1 MLLFRL
7 FAFLLVLFT
16 LSIADTPADKK
27 FTERLRY
34 IERTV
39 PKITPVKLRKW
50 IKYEKDFILLDV
62 RDPNELSAG
71 YIDAGEY
78 MKISRGK
85 LEFAAIKNKRLPQ
98 DRTIVVFCK
107 SGSRGALATQLLR
120 EYGYKKVYNLL
131 GGLEGWIEAGFTIE
145 TPLGT
150 FRQVPESELD
160 S

>member
-1 MLLFRL
+1 MSLQ
-7 FAFLLVLFT
+7 
-16 LSIADTPADKK
+16 
-27 FTERLRY
+27 
-34 IERTV
+34 
-39 PKITPVKLRKW
+39 

>member
-1 MLLFRL
+1 MLLSRIL
-7 FAFLLVLFT
+7 ALLLVLFT

-39 PKITPVKLRKW
+39 PKITPIKLRKW

-62 RDPNELSAG
+62 RDPDELSAG

-107 SGSRGALATQLLR
+107 AGSRGALATQLLR
-120 EYGYKKVYNLL
+120 EYGYKKVYNLS
-131 GGLEGWIEAGFTIE
+131 GGLDGWLEAGFTIE

-160 S
+160 L

>member
-1 MLLFRL
+1 MPLSRVIVLLL
-7 FAFLLVLFT
+7 IS
-16 LSIADTPADKK
+16 LSLSVADTPAQKK
-27 FTERLRY
+27 FTQHLRY
-34 IERTV
+34 IQKTV

-50 IKYEKDFILLDV
+50 ITYEKDFTLLDV
-62 RDPNELSAG
+62 RDPNELASG
-71 YIDAGEY
+71 YIDATEY

-85 LEFAAIKNKRLPQ
+85 LEFVAIKNQALSP

-120 EYGYKKVYNLL
+120 NYGYKKVYNLS
-131 GGLEGWIEAGFTIE
+131 GGLDNWLESGYPIE

-160 S
+160 